1 MDTFNPAARFNN
13 DIVEALKNCI
23 AKLLIVSFD
32 DDWLFPTQYSK
43 ELHLAAIKAGVHSS
57 FIELSGQH
65 GHDSFLF
72 TSEDYTSAISNFLNH
87 A

>member
-1 MDTFNPAARFNN
+1 M
-13 DIVEALKNCI
+13 
-23 AKLLIVSFD
+23 AKLLIISFD
-32 DDWLFPTQYSK
+32 DDWLFPTKYSK

-72 TSEDYTSAISNFLNH
+72 TSDDYTSAISNFLNH